1 MMRIFAPDTACGVR
15 RTARR
20 SAAAKASVGQR
31 LRGVDRSRRFCGFA
45 LCATVEKRDEPT
57 RFIPYIPT
65 LFSEDRYIM
74 KKTVKTVVLCC
85 VALLA
90 FSCMLLFAGCGKS
103 EAVKA
108 AEDLIDEI
116 GDVSLDSA
124 DAIQSAKEAVAKLSD
139 EEREKVGNS
148 KKLTKAEEVYNNI
161 KAVSD
166 DIEAVVKSADVSF
179 SDDSFKVSENLDK
192 IEDIK
197 TRYNDLKKYQQE
209 SIKDFDKLDS
219 SAEKLNGYVENAKK
233 AAVQYVKAFLQTEK
247 GKDATVTAV
256 YCVKQIRNETD
267 EYHFMALTYKGADGT
282 EHDVYSGARFTPEVS
297 VEAIKEHADTFFA
310 DSPVSETGNA
320 KTKGNV
326 TLNAEEIVAAA
337 K

>member
-1 MMRIFAPDTACGVR
+1 
-15 RTARR
+15 
-20 SAAAKASVGQR
+20 
-31 LRGVDRSRRFCGFA
+31 
-45 LCATVEKRDEPT
+45 
-57 RFIPYIPT
+57 
-65 LFSEDRYIM
+65 M
-74 KKTVKTVVLCC
+74 KKTVNRIGAAML
-85 VALLA
+85 ALLA
-90 FSCMLLFAGCGKS
+90 LSCTLLLAGCGKT
-103 EAVKA
+103 EATKS
-108 AEDLIDEI
+108 AEEAINEI

-124 DAIQSAKEAVAKLSD
+124 DVIQNAAEAYAKLGD
-139 EEREKVGNS
+139 AEREKVGNY
-148 KKLTKAEEVYNNI
+148 KKLVKAQEVYAEV
-161 KAVSD
+161 KSVSD
-166 DIEAVVKSADVSF
+166 DIAALVKAAEASF
-179 SDDSFKVSENLDK
+179 SDDSFQVSENIAK
-192 IEDIK
+192 AGDIK
-197 TRYNDLKKYQQE
+197 ARYEDLKKYQRE
-209 SIKDFDKLDS
+209 SIRDFDKLD
-219 SAEKLNGYVENAKK
+219 AAVEKLQSYVENAKK

-256 YCVKQIRNETD
+256 YCIKQIRNETD